1 MKEYKISKGWAIFMY
16 IGAPLLIALF
26 CWILIMPF
34 IPSVKDD
41 VNPSVYWFLIPMSL
55 GMIALMT
62 VGLIDTIKGK
72 FVIDSDKIFTV
83 STFSNRQLMF
93 NEIKGY
99 RITDKYIFVESN
111 NENKKKIKIST
122 YFGKTNEIV
131 EWLSENYSDLDIV
144 QANQEKEEILN
155 NEEFGWTTE
164 QREEKLI
171 KAHKT
176 AKILNWTGGLI
187 GAWTLFLANPY
198 EYAIIASIVF
208 PIICVIVLKY
218 FKGLIRIDERK
229 DTAYPTIFWAIF
241 AASMGLCLR
250 GLLDY
255 NIFDYSKIW
264 TPSILIALTFIAVLT
279 IGNKEFKFN
288 KAKDYLTI
296 LGFLIFM
303 LGYGYGTVVTLNCM
317 YDKSEPEIFNATI
330 LDKRISSGKSTT
342 YYLELTPWGQQKEI
356 DEVSVSKNLYNKLG
370 KNDKVNIYFMKGQFD
385 IPWFEITE

>member
-34 IPSVKDD
+34 IPSMKDD
-41 VNPSVYWFLIPMSL
+41 MNPNVYWFLIPMSL
-55 GMIALMT
+55 GMIALMV
-62 VGLIDTIKGK
+62 VGLLDTIKGK
-72 FVIDSDKIFTV
+72 FVIDNDKIFTV

-93 NEIKGY
+93 YEIKGY
-99 RITDKYIFVESN
+99 RITDKYIFIESN
-111 NENKKKIKIST
+111 NEQKKKIKVST
-122 YFGKTNEIV
+122 YFGKVNEIT

-144 QANQEKEEILN
+144 QANQEKDEILN
-155 NEEFGWTTE
+155 NEEFGWTKE
-164 QREEKLI
+164 QREDKLI

-218 FKGLIRIDERK
+218 FNGLLRIDERK

-250 GLLDY
+250 GLMDY

-296 LGFLIFM
+296 LGFSIFM
-303 LGYGYGTVVTLNCM
+303 FGYGYGAVITLNCM
-317 YDKSEPEIFNATI
+317 YDKSEPEKYDATI
-330 LDKRISSGKSTT
+330 LSKRISSGKSTT
-342 YYLELTPWGQQKEI
+342 YYLELTPWGKQKEI
-356 DEVSVSKNLYNKLG
+356 DEVSVSKDLYNKLNQ
-370 KNDKVNIYFMKGQFD
+370 NDKVNIYFMKGQFD
-385 IPWFEITE
+385 IPWFEVTE

>member
-1 MKEYKISKGWAIFMY
+1 MY

-26 CWILIMPF
+26 CSILIMPF
-34 IPSVKDD
+34 IPSMKEDM
-41 VNPSVYWFLIPMSL
+41 NPNVYWFLIPMSL

-62 VGLIDTIKGK
+62 IGLIDTVKGK
-72 FVIDSDKIFTV
+72 FVIDSDKIYTI
-83 STFSNRQLMF
+83 STFSNTKLMF

-99 RITDKYIFVESN
+99 RITDKYIFIESN
-111 NENKKKIKIST
+111 NEQKKKIKVST
-122 YFGKTNEIV
+122 YLGRVNEIE
-131 EWLSENYSDLDIV
+131 EWLSQNYSDLDIV

-155 NEEFGWTTE
+155 NDEFGWTTE

-176 AKILNWTGGLI
+176 AEILNWTGGLI
-187 GAWTLFLANPY
+187 GAWILFLANPY
-198 EYAIIASIVF
+198 EYAIITSIFF

-218 FKGLIRIDERK
+218 FNGLIRIDERK

-241 AASMGLCLR
+241 APSMGLCLR

-288 KAKDYLTI
+288 KTKDYLTI
-296 LGFLIFM
+296 LGFSIFM
-303 LGYGYGTVVTLNCM
+303 FGYGYGAVITLNCM
-317 YDKSEPEIFNATI
+317 YDKSEPQKYDATI
-330 LDKRISSGKSTT
+330 LSKRISSGKSTT
-342 YYLELTPWGQQKEI
+342 YYLELTPWGKQKEI
-356 DEVSVSKNLYNKLG
+356 DEVSVSKDLYNKLNQ
-370 KNDKVNIYFMKGQFD
+370 NDKVNIYFMKGQFD
-385 IPWFEITE
+385 IPWFEVTE

>member
-34 IPSVKDD
+34 IPSMKDD
-41 VNPSVYWFLIPMSL
+41 MNPNVYWFLIPMSL
-55 GMIALMT
+55 GMIALMV
-62 VGLIDTIKGK
+62 VGLLDTIKGK
-72 FVIDSDKIFTV
+72 FVIDNDKIFTV

-93 NEIKGY
+93 YEIKGY
-99 RITDKYIFVESN
+99 RITDKYIFIESN
-111 NENKKKIKIST
+111 NEQKKKIKVST
-122 YFGKTNEIV
+122 YFGKVNEIT

-144 QANQEKEEILN
+144 QANQEKDEILN
-155 NEEFGWTTE
+155 NEEFGWTKE
-164 QREEKLI
+164 QREDKLI

-218 FKGLIRIDERK
+218 FNGLLRIDERK

-250 GLLDY
+250 GLMDY

-296 LGFLIFM
+296 LGFSIFM
-303 LGYGYGTVVTLNCM
+303 FGYGYGAAITLNCM
-317 YDKSEPEIFNATI
+317 YDKSEPEKYDATI
-330 LDKRISSGKSTT
+330 LSKRISSGKSTT
-342 YYLELTPWGQQKEI
+342 YYLELTPWGKQKEI
-356 DEVSVSKNLYNKLG
+356 DEVSVSKDLYNKLNQ
-370 KNDKVNIYFMKGQFD
+370 NDKVNIYFMKGQFD
-385 IPWFEITE
+385 IPWFEVTE

>member
-1 MKEYKISKGWAIFMY
+1 MKKYKIAKGWAIFMY
-16 IGAPLLIALF
+16 IAAPLLIALF

-34 IPSVKDD
+34 VPSMNNDM
-41 VNPSVYWFLIPMSL
+41 NPNVYWFLIPMSL
-55 GMIALMT
+55 GMIALMV

-72 FVIDSDKIFTV
+72 FVIDRDKIFTV

-93 NEIKGY
+93 DEIKGY

-122 YFGKTNEIV
+122 YLGKTNEII

-144 QANQEKEEILN
+144 KANQEKEEILN
-155 NEEFGWTTE
+155 NEEFGWTAE

-187 GAWTLFLANPY
+187 GAWTLFFANPY
-198 EYAIIASIVF
+198 EYAIIASATF

-218 FKGLIRIDERK
+218 FNGLIRIDERK

-255 NIFDYSKIW
+255 NIFDYTKIW
-264 TPSILIALTFIAVLT
+264 IPSILISLTYIAVLT
-279 IGNKEFKFN
+279 IGNKEFKFK
-288 KAKDYLTI
+288 KAKDYFTI
-296 LGFLIFM
+296 FGFSIFM
-303 LGYGYGTVVTLNCM
+303 FGYGYGAVVTLNCI

-330 LDKRISSGKSTT
+330 LSKRISSGKSTT
-342 YYLELTPWGQQKEI
+342 YYLELTPWGQQTEI
-356 DEVSVSKNLYNKLG
+356 DEVSVSKNLYDKLDQ
-370 KNDKVNIYFMKGQFD
+370 NDKVNIYFMKGQFD
-385 IPWFEITE
+385 IPWFEVTE

>member
-1 MKEYKISKGWAIFMY
+1 MREYKISKGWAIFIY
-16 IGAPLLIALF
+16 ITAPLLIALF

-34 IPSVKDD
+34 VPTMKDD
-41 VNPSVYWFLIPMSL
+41 MNHNVYWFLVPMSL

-72 FVIDSDKIFTV
+72 FVIDNDKIFTV

-99 RITDKYIFVESN
+99 RITDKYISIESN
-111 NENKKKIKIST
+111 NENKKKLKVST
-122 YFGKTNEIV
+122 YFARTNEIV

-155 NEEFGWTTE
+155 NEEFGWTAE

-171 KAHKT
+171 NAHRT

-187 GAWTLFLANPY
+187 GAWTLCLANPY
-198 EYAIIASIVF
+198 EYAIIASVVF

-218 FKGLIRIDERK
+218 FNGLIRIDERK

-241 AASMGLCLR
+241 ASSMGLCLR

-255 NIFDYSKIW
+255 NILDYSKIW
-264 TPSILIALTFIAVLT
+264 TPSILIALTYIAVLT

-296 LGFLIFM
+296 IGFSIFM
-303 LGYGYGTVVTLNCM
+303 FGYGYGAVITLNCV
-317 YDKSEPEIFNATI
+317 YDKSEPETFNAKI
-330 LDKRISSGKSTT
+330 LSKRISSGKSTT
-342 YYLELTPWGQQKEI
+342 YYFELTPWGQKKEV
-356 DEVSVSKNLYNKLG
+356 DEVSVSKDLYNRLE
-370 KNDKVNIYFMKGQFD
+370 KNDNVNIYFMKGQFD
-385 IPWFEITE
+385 IPWFDVTE